1 MKINVEQARGF
12 ITNLALPPPPRAG
25 GMLSA
30 EELAPVFE
38 AGQKQAVVVASDA
51 VAFTPDVT
59 VQQREDLTHVLLL
72 AQLGADKEVQGRDD
86 VKAWYRSYQNTL
98 LHLGFAV
105 QDLETSKYIYSGE
118 AVTVHEG
125 ILEVAAVLL
134 GGAPTALALITTT
147 LNALKTKD
155 SPWLTLFERQSKTG
169 RAAKFSFAL
178 ARPAQGGGFEVDM
191 AAFSLVATTQLTQV
205 LLFKLNTTDAK
216 LHYSHCTA
224 ATSQAVLDATRDMVK
239 QKIADYVAEYIQ
251 ALPI

>member
-12 ITNLALPPPPRAG
+12 VANLALPPPPRAG

-30 EELAPVFE
+30 EELAPMFE
-38 AGQKQAVVVASDA
+38 AGQKQALVVASDA
-51 VAFTPDVT
+51 VAFTPGVT
-59 VQQREDLTHVLLL
+59 AQQREDLTHVLLL
-72 AQLGADKEVQGRDD
+72 AQLRADREVQDREDAQ
-86 VKAWYRSYQNTL
+86 AWYRNYQDTL

-105 QDLETSKYIYSGE
+105 QDLETSKYTYSGE

-147 LNALKTKD
+147 LKSLKTEG
-155 SPWLTLFERQSKTG
+155 PWLTLFEKQSRSGKV
-169 RAAKFSFAL
+169 AKFSFAL
-178 ARPAQGGGFEVDM
+178 ARPAPGGGFEVDM

-205 LLFKLNTTDAK
+205 LLFKLNTTNAK
-216 LHYSHCTA
+216 LHCSHCTA
-224 ATSQAVLDATRDMVK
+224 ASSQAVLDATRDVVK
-239 QKIADYVAEYIQ
+239 QKIAAYVAAYIR